1 MSLFFSNMYNILYS
15 NLDFYGKD
23 NKEAT
28 RIDQI
33 LDTLGD
39 LLQSFRAGFLE
50 KDETKKVTKM
60 HNILLAV

>member
-1 MSLFFSNMYNILYS
+1 MYDILYS
-15 NLDFYGKD
+15 YLDFYGKD

-50 KDETKKVTKM
+50 KDETKKVTKI
-60 HNILLAV
+60 HNI